1 MMCKLEFIAWPFD
14 LKGYLIFGSFVMNKE
29 YDLHFNKLDGEVD
42 EWLKDI
48 QIDRKCWGKR
58 PIHS

>member
-1 MMCKLEFIAWPFD
+1 MK
-14 LKGYLIFGSFVMNKE
+14 KE

-48 QIDRKCWGKR
+48 QIDRK
-58 PIHS
+58 H